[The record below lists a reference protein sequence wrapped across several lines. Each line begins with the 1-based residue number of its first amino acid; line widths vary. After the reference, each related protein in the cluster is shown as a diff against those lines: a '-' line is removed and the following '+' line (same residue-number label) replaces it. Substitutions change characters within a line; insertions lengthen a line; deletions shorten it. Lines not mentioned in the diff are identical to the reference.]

1 MYNDSHRDKIVK
13 NDNQINEIYSLKFGQ
28 IMWQVLDTRDVMTEV
43 YLYQMIIGVSFADKY
58 RKFSLPKS
66 DKI

>member
-13 NDNQINEIYSLKFGQ
+13 NDNQIDEIYSLKFGQ

-43 YLYQMIIGVSFADKY
+43 YLYEMITGVSFADKY